1 MALDSTAFATEFS
14 EMFGNFAKQ
23 QEEQTEKIVNKLDQ
37 LGIGLAAIFSD
48 EGKTYKP
55 QNEATRKIFSR

>member
-23 QEEQTEKIVNKLDQ
+23 QEEQTEKIVNKLVYSHCYKQ
-37 LGIGLAAIFSD
+37 L
-48 EGKTYKP
+48 
-55 QNEATRKIFSR
+55 